1 MVRMSWSQAP
11 QSRTSLSRRAALL
24 AAAAFAIVHASS
36 AIAAEP
42 KRGGTLTIG
51 LAQEPLVVDP
61 IRTGSF
67 TERQFGVPVYESLFD
82 IDEKGQ
88 AVPFLAESYD
98 ISSDVKTYRV
108 KLRKGIKFHDGTPLD
123 AAAVV
128 ANLERTRNPAN
139 ACRCLTT
146 LQDVESVK
154 AVDDLTVEFKLN
166 VPNAAFLT
174 VLADAPGIMVS
185 PTAFRSNP
193 SEIGLKPVGTGPFK
207 YSEWVRNSRMV
218 FVRNPDYWVAGKPY
232 LDSVVLRGIQNTETM
247 QAAFLSGQ
255 SDMVL
260 QASYRFVAQM
270 KKDAK
275 YVVLQPGGFGYDG
288 LYMNFAE
295 PPFDDVRVRKAV
307 AHALDRELLQRT
319 LMFGIPK
326 LGYSPFG
333 PGMAAVHQPVPNYPA
348 YDLAKAK
355 ELVASYGKPVAF
367 TLTYNNSPA
376 TQQLAQSLQEMVGL
390 AGMKMELQPVDQ
402 NRIVQNM
409 SSKQYVASLYRF
421 TGRADPNSNTYT
433 FYHSKFADV
442 TPSQNYGHY
451 KNPKVDEL
459 LEQGRATLDPA
470 KRKAIYGEVAKHL
483 AEDLPIAYLFYP
495 ADTMVL
501 SKKVHGQRNI
511 PDGLVRVGDMWK
523 D

>member
-1 MVRMSWSQAP
+1 M
-11 QSRTSLSRRAALL
+11 LLRAALL
-24 AAAAFAIVHASS
+24 AAATFTVLHMSTAV
-36 AIAAEP
+36 AAEP

-82 IDEKGQ
+82 IDEKGK
-88 AVPFLAESYD
+88 AVPFLAESYEV
-98 ISSDVKTYRV
+98 SSDGTTYRV
-108 KLRKGIKFHDGTPLD
+108 KLRKGIKFHDGTLLD

-139 ACRCLTT
+139 HCRCLTT
-146 LQDVESVK
+146 LQDVESVT
-154 AVDDLTVEFKLN
+154 ALDDLTVEFKLK
-166 VPNAAFLT
+166 VANAAFPT

-185 PTAFRSNP
+185 PTAFRGNP

-218 FVRNPDYWVAGKPY
+218 FVRNPDYWIAGKPY

-270 KKDAK
+270 KKDSK

-288 LYMNFAE
+288 FYMNFAE
-295 PPFDDVRVRKAV
+295 PPFDDPRIRKAV
-307 AHALDRELLQRT
+307 AHAIDRELLQRT

-326 LGYSPFG
+326 LGYSPYG
-333 PGMAAVHQPVPNYPA
+333 PGMSAFHQPVPNYPA
-348 YDLAKAK
+348 YNLAKAK
-355 ELVASYGKPVAF
+355 ELVAAYGKPVTF
-367 TLTYNNSPA
+367 TLTYNNSPG
-376 TQQLAQSLQEMVGL
+376 TQQLAQSLQEMLGL
-390 AGMKMELQPVDQ
+390 AGMRMELQPVDQ

-409 SSKQYVASLYRF
+409 SSKQFVASLYRF
-421 TGRADPNSNTYT
+421 TGRADPHNNTYT
-433 FYHSKFADV
+433 FFHSKFADV

-451 KNPKVDEL
+451 KNPKTDAL
-459 LEQGRATLDPA
+459 LDKGRETMDAA
-470 KRKAIYGEVAKHL
+470 ERKAIYGEIAKLL

-501 SKKVHGQRNI
+501 SKKVHGMRNI